1 MNILLT
7 GGTGFIGQHVVEAL
21 HHENIHTYILTRFP
35 ENYVDT
41 ERASYISYDI
51 SQEKLPPIHGVINLA
66 GESLFGYWTRHK
78 KKEILNSRMK
88 TTRDVLQ
95 IIKRLDRRPD
105 VFISGSAIGFYGMS
119 EDTIF
124 TENTETPGDDY
135 LARVAVQWEKA
146 ASAVESL
153 GIRTVYARFGIVLGK
168 KGALPLMSLPVK
180 CFLGGKV
187 GTGEQWMSWVHID
200 DVVNIILYCIFNQ
213 NMKGPINVVAP
224 HPKRNKDFTNLLANV
239 LQRPAWLT
247 APSPLVYLLTGE
259 MSQLVLKGQYV
270 LPKKMTDSQFAFS
283 YPYLEDALK
292 SLF

>member
-1 MNILLT
+1 MRVIFIVSSPLWLSYHRYPSYNIRTSCILNDSSIHVFTFFMNDKEEIYMNILLT

-51 SQEKLPPIHGVINLA
+51 SQEKLPQIHGVINLP

-146 ASAVESL
+146 ASAV
-153 GIRTVYARFGIVLGK
+153 
-168 KGALPLMSLPVK
+168 
-180 CFLGGKV
+180 
-187 GTGEQWMSWVHID
+187 
-200 DVVNIILYCIFNQ
+200 
-213 NMKGPINVVAP
+213 
-224 HPKRNKDFTNLLANV
+224 
-239 LQRPAWLT
+239 
-247 APSPLVYLLTGE
+247 
-259 MSQLVLKGQYV
+259 
-270 LPKKMTDSQFAFS
+270 
-283 YPYLEDALK
+283 
-292 SLF
+292 